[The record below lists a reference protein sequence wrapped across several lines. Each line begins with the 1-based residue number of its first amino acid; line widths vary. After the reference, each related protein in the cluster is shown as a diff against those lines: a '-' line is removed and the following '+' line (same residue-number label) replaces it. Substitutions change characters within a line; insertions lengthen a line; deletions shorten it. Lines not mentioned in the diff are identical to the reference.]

1 MANTI
6 CWFEIG
12 VANLERAK
20 NFYGQVLNKPL
31 EITNHGDF
39 EMVVFP
45 HDEKPD
51 GTNADVAGCLY
62 TKTDFIANNSDL
74 MIYFDVNKRINEAM
88 IAVTANGGKVVEPV
102 QAIGPWGYRAVI
114 LDSEGNKVALHAML
128 EK

>member
-12 VANLERAK
+12 VADLERARK
-20 NFYGQVLNKPL
+20 FYSAVLGKPL
-31 EITNHGDF
+31 EITSHGDF
-39 EMVVFP
+39 KMVVFP
-45 HDEKPD
+45 HDEKAD

-62 TKTDFIANNSDL
+62 TKADFIANTSDL
-74 MIYFDVNKRINEAM
+74 MIYFDVNKRINEAVED
-88 IAVTANGGKVVEPV
+88 VTANGGKILEPV

-128 EK
+128 DK